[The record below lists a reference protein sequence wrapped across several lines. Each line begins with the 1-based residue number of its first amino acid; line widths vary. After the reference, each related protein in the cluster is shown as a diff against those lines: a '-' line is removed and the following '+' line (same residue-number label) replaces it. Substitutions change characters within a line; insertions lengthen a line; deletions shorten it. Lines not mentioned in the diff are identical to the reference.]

1 MGERAQAVA
10 AEFNRQSHGD
20 LPADEYAELLA
31 QFAADFREARAAD
44 AREANRRTD
53 EEAPE
58 TPSAAPEPP
67 DPVPEPSTAR
77 ETPSAADPVAS
88 LPMPQDAREAWQQ
101 ATELLVQAVT
111 HEDAII
117 NSMINRFEQNSSLL
131 RPVASA
137 PGWLDRGGLLR
148 AVRDMPATTNIGAVW
163 SPPVD

>member
-101 ATELLVQAVT
+101 ATELLLAAINL
-111 HEDAII
+111 EDGLI
-117 NSMINRFEQNSSLL
+117 NARVDRFESNSSLL

-137 PGWLDRGGLLR
+137 PAWLDRGGLIR
-148 AVRDMPATTNIGAVW
+148 AARDMAATTSVGAIW
-163 SPPVD
+163 SPPD